1 MRKDMKEDDWKELVT
16 QMQETQ
22 LDALPQREVLKE
34 SYTLSD
40 SFSDR
45 MDGLLKRM
53 RRKRLYAKARS
64 CALGAAAAGVLF
76 GSVFYPRGITEAG
89 RRVMTWLEDF
99 AEFKFQEET
108 SLNSVPEYMLSYV
121 PDGFELQVDEYY
133 ETSGILAYF
142 NENNRLCFDYV
153 LADAEISLNNE
164 GVDFSILKTGDNRE
178 IYYFE
183 ATDGFSDNCMMWLSE
198 DEQIVFT
205 ITSMLP
211 KEEMLKI
218 REGVAQK

>member
-45 MDGLLKRM
+45 MDGLLKQM

-64 CALGAAAAGVLF
+64 CVLGAAAAGVLF
-76 GSVFYPRGITEAG
+76 VSVFYPRGITEAG

-99 AEFKFQEET
+99 AEFKFQDDWEWTE
-108 SLNSVPEYMLSYV
+108 VPEYMLSYV
-121 PDGFELQVDEYY
+121 PDGY
-133 ETSGILAYF
+133 EAVEEII
-142 NENNRLCFDYV
+142 E
-153 LADAEISLNNE
+153 EISGVRVYSNGMDEWVFWYGPGDSEIGLNNE
-164 GVDFSILKTGDNRE
+164 GVDFSVLKAEDNRE

-183 ATDGFSDNCMMWLSE
+183 ATDGRSDNCMMWLSG
-198 DEQIVFT
+198 DKGMAFT
-205 ITSMLP
+205 ITGLLP

-218 REGVAQK
+218 RDGVAEK